1 MKPAAVIDTN
11 VVVAGLLSS
20 TSDAPTV
27 RILDAMVAGRIL
39 FLLSVELVDEYRRV
53 LLREAIRA
61 RHGLSEADVD
71 WILTELLR
79 NAAVREPIASSPR
92 APDGGDRHLRSLLH
106 LWDLLAAQLRA
117 VLVTGDRRLLE
128 RPRLEARVMSPD
140 AFAGRHLRPARR
152 TGG

>member
-1 MKPAAVIDTN
+1 MTPAAVIDTN
-11 VVVAGLLSS
+11 VVVAGLLAS

-61 RHGLSEADVD
+61 RHGLSEAEVD
-71 WILTELLR
+71 RVLTELLR
-79 NAAVREPIASSPR
+79 NAAVREPVASSDS
-92 APDGGDRHLRSLLH
+92 APDRGDQH
-106 LWDLLAAQLRA
+106 LWDLLAAQRRA

-128 RPRLEARVMSPD
+128 SPPHETQVMSPD
-140 AFAGRHLRPARR
+140 AFARQHLPPAQRS
-152 TGG
+152 GS

>member
-1 MKPAAVIDTN
+1 MTPAAVVDTN

-53 LLREAIRA
+53 LLRQAIRA
-61 RHGLSEADVD
+61 RHGLSEAEVD
-71 WILTELLR
+71 RILTELLR
-79 NAAVREPIASSPR
+79 NAAVREPVASSHS
-92 APDGGDRHLRSLLH
+92 APDSGDQH
-106 LWDLLAAQLRA
+106 LWDLLAAQRRA

-128 RPRLEARVMSPD
+128 SPAHEARVMSPD
-140 AFAGRHLRPARR
+140 AFARQHLPPAR
-152 TGG
+152 G